1 MHFKLTALPKK
12 LRASLSSFFIVL
24 TAVVLPTHTSVAK
37 PYVIANVGKA
47 QAAEKARAKHGG
59 KVLGVSE
66 KEKEGRTIYRV
77 KLLLDGGKII
87 YVTVDSSNG
96 RVS

>member
-1 MHFKLTALPKK
+1 MHFKLKALSKH
-12 LRASLSSFFIVL
+12 LRVSLSSFFIAL
-24 TAVVLPTHTSVAK
+24 TVIVLPTNIAVAK

-77 KLLLDGGKII
+77 KLLLEGGKII